1 MSAFS
6 DILASLRRKAGYPT
20 AYAFFQR
27 NGGRGHFGCTYVH
40 YLRLERGA
48 RAPRPDALRAMLQAL
63 RLPPS
68 DHDTRRLFQAYL
80 LDMLGGAENF
90 AFIVG
95 ALTETEH
102 GPARRQRPRVGAV
115 LHLNQAQF
123 AALARDETIY
133 WTSELLLN
141 DRKSWTARQI
151 AARLECPEA
160 DAAAALETL
169 KKARLLRATSKGRY
183 RTRRPGCSYTFPG
196 RTKGMGP
203 LLRRVRGWWTDAARR
218 RGGVFGDRV
227 ELVRASS
234 VKMRRYLAALYRAV
248 DDAGLASTHDPGEDT
263 ALFAVEA
270 RVRRVMTF

>member
-6 DILASLRRKAGYPT
+6 DILTGLRRKAGYPT
-20 AYAFFQR
+20 AYGFFHR
-27 NGGRGHFGCTYVH
+27 NGGRAHFGCTYVH

-48 RAPRPDALRAMLQAL
+48 RAPQPDALRAMLQAL

-68 DHDTRRLFQAYL
+68 DHDARRLFRSYL
-80 LDMLGGAENF
+80 LDKLDGAENF

-95 ALTETEH
+95 ALIAPER
-102 GPARRQRPRVGAV
+102 GPARRQRSRAGAV
-115 LHLNQAQF
+115 LHLSQAQF
-123 AALARDETIY
+123 TALTRDETTY

-141 DRKSWTARQI
+141 DRKSWTARQV

-160 DAAAALETL
+160 AAGAALETL
-169 KKARLLRATSKGRY
+169 KKARLVRATSTRRY

-218 RGGVFGDRV
+218 RGGVLGDRV

-234 VKMRRYLAALYRAV
+234 TRMRRYLAALYRVV
-248 DDAGLASTHDPGEDT
+248 DEAGLASTDRKS
-263 ALFAVEA
+263 V
-270 RVRRVMTF
+270 V